1 MSFAHVGGVHRPSA
15 TSESSPQYRAML
27 ARVLGDVTVASEDLN
42 TILNTV
48 QIVLLAVIAHLTG
61 RSRS

>member
-1 MSFAHVGGVHRPSA
+1 
-15 TSESSPQYRAML
+15 ML